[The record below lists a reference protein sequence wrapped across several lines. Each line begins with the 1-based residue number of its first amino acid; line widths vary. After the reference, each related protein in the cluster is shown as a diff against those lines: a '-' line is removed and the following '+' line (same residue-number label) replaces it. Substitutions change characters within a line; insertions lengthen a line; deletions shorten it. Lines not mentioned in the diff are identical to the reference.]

1 MLEILPVSLSQHLD
15 TTRILTCPCVSHA
28 EEISIQVSGPK
39 FATRIHACTKF
50 SIQNPHQKMSA
61 QISSQFLDNQQEN
74 FRMQGIIQCACQTQV
89 ANSAQ

>member
-1 MLEILPVSLSQHLD
+1 MLEILPLSTSGYNQNPDMPLCAFSS
-15 TTRILTCPCVSHA
+15 RA

-50 SIQNPHQKMSA
+50 SIQNPHQKISA
-61 QISSQFLDNQQEN
+61 QISSQYLDNQQEN